1 VLILKISSSISEAIF
16 AGENGFFLKRR
27 RTEMKKIQE
36 HLGLV
41 FLIIIAIFAV
51 AIGGYFTLRKGVFI
65 GDDFYYKVRADKFV
79 HNTVNYVERT
89 KDDTFLL
96 VADGKK
102 QNVSYTMKGDQV
114 TFSFADDTINGIWTG
129 DQLLAADGSPVGWDE
144 MQIIAGNEKP
154 VISDETYSNA
164 LGHILYGNLE
174 SISFW
179 GFTVLGVLIYV
190 LGIVQIYY
198 PDKVYFFLR
207 RWQFQNAEL
216 SDEGRTVT
224 VIGGMIICIIGIGVM
239 SGLILYLI
247 K

>member
-1 VLILKISSSISEAIF
+1 
-16 AGENGFFLKRR
+16 
-27 RTEMKKIQE
+27 MKKIQE

-51 AIGGYFTLRKGVFI
+51 AIGGYFTLRKGVLLGMIFI
-65 GDDFYYKVRADKFV
+65 
-79 HNTVNYVERT
+79 T
-89 KDDTFLL
+89 KSVQISLCTTQSTMLNEQKMILFTC
-96 VADGKK
+96 GRWKK

-114 TFSFADDTINGIWTG
+114 TFSFADDTINGTWTG

-198 PDKVYFFLR
+198 PDKVYFFCADGSFR
-207 RWQFQNAEL
+207 MRNYRMKEEL
-216 SDEGRTVT
+216 
-224 VIGGMIICIIGIGVM
+224 
-239 SGLILYLI
+239 
-247 K
+247 

>member
-1 VLILKISSSISEAIF
+1 M
-16 AGENGFFLKRR
+16 KRIR
-27 RTEMKKIQE
+27 E

-41 FLIIIAIFAV
+41 FLVIAAIFAV
-51 AIGGYFTLRKGVFI
+51 VIGGYFTLRKGVYI
-65 GDDFYYKVRADKFV
+65 GDDFYYKVSADKFV
-79 HNTVNYVERT
+79 HNTSNYVVHT
-89 KDDTFLL
+89 KDNTFLL

-102 QNVSYTMKGDQV
+102 VNVSYTMNGDQV
-114 TFSFADDTINGIWTG
+114 TFSFADDSISGTWMG
-129 DQLLAADGSPVGWDE
+129 DQLIAADGSPVGLDE
-144 MQIIAGNEKP
+144 IQITTGNEKP
-154 VISDETYSNA
+154 VISNETYSNA

-179 GFTVLGVLIYV
+179 GFTVFGILIYV

-216 SDEGRTVT
+216 SDTGKAVV
-224 VIGGMIICIIGIGVM
+224 VIGGVILSIIGIGVM
-239 SGLILYLI
+239 SGLVFYFF

>member
-1 VLILKISSSISEAIF
+1 
-16 AGENGFFLKRR
+16 
-27 RTEMKKIQE
+27 M
-36 HLGLV
+36 
-41 FLIIIAIFAV
+41 IIIAIFAV

-114 TFSFADDTINGIWTG
+114 TFSFADDTINGTWTG

-198 PDKVYFFLR
+198 PDKVYFFSA
-207 RWQFQNAEL
+207 QMAVSEC
-216 SDEGRTVT
+216 G
-224 VIGGMIICIIGIGVM
+224 IIG
-239 SGLILYLI
+239 
-247 K
+247 